1 MKKPPPKHIII
12 DGIAYDSNTGEV
24 VGRSRSNS
32 QLSPKQKHPEVLDLR
47 TPENIVSPSQS
58 AISKRQT
65 QLSLT
70 SLQNEREFYEDSE
83 YTKLEKLKTTKEKLK
98 KKIKVHTKRIKKSL
112 IAPTTKSIT
121 NTPVKKTSKSSLS
134 QDYLEFVLIKS
145 IWPSPLFSLWQM
157 SLIRTI
163 VSPQTWLLLSLP
175 VILLQ
180 LRILQNFTTNEVLQ
194 KAKGVVSPDHFSA
207 LAWSTGVALALF
219 FIGVIFRSI
228 ISNAGIAIRLRQ
240 IDNRTLQLTTALRS
254 AVHSMLR
261 QAINYLLHLV
271 IICLVTAF
279 TMWVAITIFNS
290 ENHWVITSKYQ
301 LIVFLAV
308 IWLVVLVLLYSKHWL
323 QVGLLAR
330 SSKTSHL
337 QLQSLKLLQLSPL
350 RNFTTG
356 LLAISGIFLGY
367 STILFID
374 WQITD
379 FFITHVN
386 SPTILVLIVVAILT
400 VVILTTM
407 QYYQQNT
414 WARQYYFVAS
424 KATNNQELLYMEREK
439 PASLWPLFVAIGF
452 AGFMVGLYSI
462 IVIWQSGQIKG
473 VLANFHAEVP
483 SQINFTL
490 PVKE

>member
-12 DGIAYDSNTGEV
+12 DGIVYDSNTGEV
-24 VGRSRSNS
+24 VGRSRGDSK
-32 QLSPKQKHPEVLDLR
+32 LLPKQKHPEVLDLR
-47 TPENIVSPSQS
+47 TPESIVNQPQA
-58 AISKRQT
+58 AISKRQA

-70 SLQNEREFYEDSE
+70 NLQNEQEFYDNKNA
-83 YTKLEKLKTTKEKLK
+83 KLEKLKATKDKLK
-98 KKIKVHTKRIKKSL
+98 KKIKLHTKRIKKSL
-112 IAPTTKSIT
+112 ISPATKSSA
-121 NTPVKKTSKSSLS
+121 NSSAKKTPKLTLQ
-134 QDYLEFVLIKS
+134 QDYLEFVLVKS
-145 IWPSPLFSLWQM
+145 IWPPPLFSLWQM
-157 SLIRTI
+157 SLVRTI

-207 LAWSTGVALALF
+207 LAWSVGVTLTLF
-219 FIGVIFRSI
+219 FLGVIIRSI

-240 IDNRTLQLTTALRS
+240 IDNRTLHLTTALRS

-279 TMWVAITIFNS
+279 TVWVAINIFNS
-290 ENHWVITSKYQ
+290 NNHWLSTSKYQ

-330 SSKTSHL
+330 SSKSSHL
-337 QLQSLKLLQLSPL
+337 QLQSLKLLQISPL

-356 LLAISGIFLGY
+356 FLAICGIFLGY
-367 STILFID
+367 SSILLID

-386 SPTILVLIVVAILT
+386 SPTILVLIVVAIFT

-452 AGFMVGLYSI
+452 AGFMVGLYAI
-462 IVIWQSGQIKG
+462 IVIWQSAQIKG